1 MAVWLSHLGYT
12 QICVARGIVS
22 WERKDTA
29 AGKLQ
34 LWCSER
40 DHDYWLYAR
49 KTVRDDMEVCKV
61 IDVSRY
67 PAAGVFSVCSEMPSD
82 SK

>member
-1 MAVWLSHLGYT
+1 MRAWGQDALPINKMAVWLSHLGYT

-49 KTVRDDMEVCKV
+49 KTVRDDMEVP
-61 IDVSRY
+61 Y
-67 PAAGVFSVCSEMPSD
+67 LFE
-82 SK
+82 